1 MASGKSLEKAEE
13 LVNKLFYV
21 PAYTADDL
29 ESRDD
34 NDERVISIATALDEA
49 RSEAIEVENK
59 LRRLLWLRHGCDG
72 LYGDDGEMQCS
83 RCVIDFKRDNV
94 DDIIKSFESIAVRKL
109 KEKP

>member
-34 NDERVISIATALDEA
+34 NDERVIIIATALDEA
-49 RSEAIEVENK
+49 RSEAIEEAAKVAD
-59 LRRLLWLRHGCDG
+59 GC
-72 LYGDDGEMQCS
+72 C
-83 RCVIDFKRDNV
+83 RCVHVYSEHEILNTAEA
-94 DDIIKSFESIAVRKL
+94 IRKL

>member
-1 MASGKSLEKAEE
+1 MPSEKSREKAE
-13 LVNKLFYV
+13 KLASYIM
-21 PAYTADDL
+21 AYPCDTTK
-29 ESRDD
+29 
-34 NDERVISIATALDEA
+34 SIATALDEA